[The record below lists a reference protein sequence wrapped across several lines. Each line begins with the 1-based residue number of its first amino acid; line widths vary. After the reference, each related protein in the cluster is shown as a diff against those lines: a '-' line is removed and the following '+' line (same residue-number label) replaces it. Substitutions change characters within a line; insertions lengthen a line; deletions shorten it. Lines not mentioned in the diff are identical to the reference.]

1 MVSFDA
7 CVWPSNSAL
16 VTQGLQTAISLL
28 SMSQR
33 NGMHLQMPLSQ
44 AQTKIEPV
52 LKHRR
57 LLEDTLVAG
66 GMDISCYVTLSFDKT
81 QRHAGDKRKGSH
93 PCLFVSASSENN
105 EWSESAAA
113 QTGSIGP
120 VPLIRM
126 NEMIGY
132 DPDLKW
138 GPALRI
144 GIKVHTEIVNQYLK
158 GMDFNDEDVVVWAD
172 IMPNRHAEFAR
183 AILGRQLEGNSRRPP
198 IHYVGCLR
206 EPDQADVATA
216 LEAMVYEHWNNS
228 PTSPPKSRPSE
239 PVPEPSLSILAWSDQ
254 SPLFPE
260 SLLQKFGPGNPA
272 HQEILAMQASLTAEF
287 PNATVARKQS
297 QGSNTVSV
305 RGARGAS
312 GRPDYT
318 VDGGAKPLNF
328 ERTIE
333 MTDHIPVDSF
343 TVERKAYAPGG
354 RGKPAV
360 IVGEDFSFWLGNE
373 TSEELSL
380 VACEICGFNVGQ
392 FEERFASDLA
402 LVSHEKKLMS
412 IAEYARVCSTVHGA
426 GDDGEALPVPYRFNL
441 SPAAN
446 GKCNVFKPNPLPADS
461 GRQLA

>member
-81 QRHAGDKRKGSH
+81 QCHAGDKRKGSH

-138 GPALRI
+138 GPAVRIEQRLDLRLFFLA
-144 GIKVHTEIVNQYLK
+144 Q
-158 GMDFNDEDVVVWAD
+158 
-172 IMPNRHAEFAR
+172 
-183 AILGRQLEGNSRRPP
+183 AI
-198 IHYVGCLR
+198 
-206 EPDQADVATA
+206 
-216 LEAMVYEHWNNS
+216 
-228 PTSPPKSRPSE
+228 
-239 PVPEPSLSILAWSDQ
+239 
-254 SPLFPE
+254 
-260 SLLQKFGPGNPA
+260 
-272 HQEILAMQASLTAEF
+272 
-287 PNATVARKQS
+287 
-297 QGSNTVSV
+297 SN
-305 RGARGAS
+305 
-312 GRPDYT
+312 
-318 VDGGAKPLNF
+318 
-328 ERTIE
+328 
-333 MTDHIPVDSF
+333 
-343 TVERKAYAPGG
+343 
-354 RGKPAV
+354 
-360 IVGEDFSFWLGNE
+360 
-373 TSEELSL
+373 
-380 VACEICGFNVGQ
+380 
-392 FEERFASDLA
+392 
-402 LVSHEKKLMS
+402 
-412 IAEYARVCSTVHGA
+412 
-426 GDDGEALPVPYRFNL
+426 
-441 SPAAN
+441 
-446 GKCNVFKPNPLPADS
+446 
-461 GRQLA
+461 